1 MVLANLRE
9 AKIPLWA
16 DFAFLIVL
24 GLLTAVTVGW
34 QNTPSKK
41 EVCLYLP
48 GCEAEVHCD
57 ATLARSEQVFE

>member
-16 DFAFLIVL
+16 DFAFLTVL

-34 QNTPSKK
+34 QNEASKNRI
-41 EVCLYLP
+41 CLYLP
-48 GCEAEVHCD
+48 TLEGEVHCE
-57 ATLARSEQVFE
+57 AAMEG